1 MVKILYFCRQS
12 ITIIYIESTQPIIL
26 LCQNLHIRTEAPA
39 CFEALVHLGGDVPRK
54 AIGTSF
60 CVCMPNVNSNVLFLS
75 ATLRIAHRPAREHS
89 TYSFSKCTS
98 LVSITLPQNLTSI
111 GAYAFYR
118 GSSLVSIT
126 LPQSLSSIGAS
137 AFRECTSLVSITLP
151 QNLTSIG
158 AYSFSKCTSL
168 VSITLPQNLTSIGD
182 GAFRKCTSLV
192 GIMFPHSL
200 TGIGMH
206 AFDRCTSLVN
216 VTFPQS
222 SLSNRR

>member
-111 GAYAFYR
+111 GAY
-118 GSSLVSIT
+118 
-126 LPQSLSSIGAS
+126 
-137 AFRECTSLVSITLP
+137 
-151 QNLTSIG
+151 
-158 AYSFSKCTSL
+158 SFSKCTSL